1 MKSTTLKFF
10 IFSFIVGTFTANTKA
25 EDWPQWRGSKRDGIS
40 KENDLLKEWPKD
52 GPPLAWKAKGLGIG
66 FSSIAVLKGKL
77 YTLGDLKDG
86 SYAIALD
93 EKDGSVLWKTRIGD
107 SGGHRGYP
115 GTRSTPTVDDGQVFA
130 LNQHSDLVCIDAETG
145 KLIWKKNLVGDFGG
159 KMMSGWKYS
168 ESPLVDKDQ
177 VICTPGGKD
186 GTLLALNRSTGEKI
200 WQTKEWTDSAAY
212 SSIVIATIQ
221 GTRQYVQLTGD
232 SVAGVNPETGQIL
245 WKANRKGQTAV
256 IPTPVINED
265 IVFVTSGYGI
275 GCNGF
280 KIKKNGDKWSSTEI
294 YANKSSAN
302 HHGGVVLVD
311 GHVYGSTGGTFR
323 CIEIESGKEIFKE
336 RSAGKGSTLYAGDR
350 FIL

>member
-1 MKSTTLKFF
+1 MKSTALKIF

-52 GPPLAWKAKGLGIG
+52 GPPLTWKAKGLGIG

-159 KMMSGWKYS
+159 KMMLCS
-168 ESPLVDKDQ
+168 EH
-177 VICTPGGKD
+177 
-186 GTLLALNRSTGEKI
+186 
-200 WQTKEWTDSAAY
+200 
-212 SSIVIATIQ
+212 
-221 GTRQYVQLTGD
+221 
-232 SVAGVNPETGQIL
+232 
-245 WKANRKGQTAV
+245 AN
-256 IPTPVINED
+256 
-265 IVFVTSGYGI
+265 
-275 GCNGF
+275 
-280 KIKKNGDKWSSTEI
+280 
-294 YANKSSAN
+294 
-302 HHGGVVLVD
+302 
-311 GHVYGSTGGTFR
+311 
-323 CIEIESGKEIFKE
+323 
-336 RSAGKGSTLYAGDR
+336 
-350 FIL
+350 